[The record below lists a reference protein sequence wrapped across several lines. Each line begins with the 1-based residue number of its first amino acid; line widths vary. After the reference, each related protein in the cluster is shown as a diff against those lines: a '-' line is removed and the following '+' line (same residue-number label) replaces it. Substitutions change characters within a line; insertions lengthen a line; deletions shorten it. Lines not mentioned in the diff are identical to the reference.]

1 MSQIIRI
8 NIRGGS
14 ILEKTYRLLLIELGP
29 PQIYMLKP
37 YLQSDQHMILFA
49 SWEIEVKFS
58 KTELRFENDLQYDW
72 WPLRKMKI
80 RKQPHTEK
88 NTL

>member
-1 MSQIIRI
+1 
-8 NIRGGS
+8 
-14 ILEKTYRLLLIELGP
+14 
-29 PQIYMLKP
+29 
-37 YLQSDQHMILFA
+37 MILFA

-80 RKQPHTEK
+80 QKQPHTQK